1 MLAGMSDPPDPIN
14 PVDPVIE
21 QFLREQLLRA
31 TPRERELFAML
42 AALIEHG
49 EEKLLRAV
57 EMNLRSLMKETRRSP
72 IPWENRQPGNFEPPS
87 D

>member
-1 MLAGMSDPPDPIN
+1 MADHIDSIIKQ
-14 PVDPVIE
+14 IE
-21 QFLREQLLRA
+21 QA
-31 TPRERELFAML
+31 TVRDRELFAML

-49 EEKLLRAV
+49 EEKPLRTV
-57 EMNLRSLMKETRRSP
+57 EMMLRSLMKETRRSP

>member
-1 MLAGMSDPPDPIN
+1 VTDPLDPIT
-14 PVDPVIE
+14 D
-21 QFLREQLLRA
+21 QLRRA

-49 EEKLLRAV
+49 EEKPLRIL
-57 EMNLRSLMKETRRSP
+57 EMTLRSLMKETRRSP
-72 IPWENRQPGNFEPPS
+72 IPWENRQPGNFEPPA

>member
-1 MLAGMSDPPDPIN
+1 VTDPSDHIT
-14 PVDPVIE
+14 
-21 QFLREQLLRA
+21 EQLRRA

-42 AALIEHG
+42 AALVEHG
-49 EEKLLRAV
+49 DDRPLRIL
-57 EMNLRSLMKETRRSP
+57 EMTLRSLMKETRRSP

>member
-1 MLAGMSDPPDPIN
+1 MLAAMPDPI
-14 PVDPVIE
+14 DPADPIT
-21 QFLREQLLRA
+21 EQLRRA

-49 EEKLLRAV
+49 DEKQLRAA
-57 EMNLRSLMKETRRSP
+57 ETNLRSLMKETRRSP
-72 IPWENRQPGNFEPPS
+72 IPWENRQPGNFDPPN

>member
-1 MLAGMSDPPDPIN
+1 VTDSLDPIT
-14 PVDPVIE
+14 D
-21 QFLREQLLRA
+21 QLRRA

-49 EEKLLRAV
+49 EEKPLRIL
-57 EMNLRSLMKETRRSP
+57 EMTLRSLMKETRRSP
-72 IPWENRQPGNFEPPS
+72 IPWENRQPGNFEPPA

>member
-1 MLAGMSDPPDPIN
+1 MPNPIDPI
-14 PVDPVIE
+14 DTIIE
-21 QFLREQLLRA
+21 QLREQLKQA
-31 TPRERELFAML
+31 APRDRELVAML

-49 EEKLLRAV
+49 DEKYLRAV

>member
-1 MLAGMSDPPDPIN
+1 MPD
-14 PVDPVIE
+14 PVDPIAE
-21 QFLREQLLRA
+21 LLRRA

-49 EEKLLRAV
+49 DDKPLRTV
-57 EMNLRSLMKETRRSP
+57 EMMLRSLMKETHRSP
-72 IPWENRQPGNFEPPS
+72 IPWENRQPGNFEPPA

>member
-1 MLAGMSDPPDPIN
+1 MADQIESI
-14 PVDPVIE
+14 IE
-21 QFLREQLLRA
+21 QLRRA
-31 TPRERELFAML
+31 TPYERELFIML

-49 EEKLLRAV
+49 EEKPLRIL
-57 EMNLRSLMKETRRSP
+57 EMTLRSLMKETRRSP

>member
-1 MLAGMSDPPDPIN
+1 MLAAMHDPPHAPNSIDPIA
-14 PVDPVIE
+14 
-21 QFLREQLLRA
+21 EQLRKA

-49 EEKLLRAV
+49 DEKNLRAV
-57 EMNLRSLMKETRRSP
+57 EMNLRSLMKETHRSP
-72 IPWENRQPGNFEPPS
+72 IPWENRQPGNFEPPV

>member
-1 MLAGMSDPPDPIN
+1 MTNPADPIA
-14 PVDPVIE
+14 
-21 QFLREQLLRA
+21 EQLRRA
-31 TPRERELFAML
+31 SPRERELFAML

-49 EEKLLRAV
+49 EEKPIRTV
-57 EMNLRSLMKETRRSP
+57 EMMLRSLMKETHRSP

>member
-1 MLAGMSDPPDPIN
+1 MLAAMPDLID
-14 PVDPVIE
+14 PVDPVTE
-21 QFLREQLLRA
+21 QFRRA
-31 TPRERELFAML
+31 TPRDRELLLML

-49 EEKLLRAV
+49 DEKPLRIL
-57 EMNLRSLMKETRRSP
+57 EMTLRSLMKETQRSP